1 MNEVT
6 CPVETGEALQEL
18 GFMQDEKVYSEQV
31 MGLSYD
37 FGRFQITAGRIMN
50 LSMREVWNFSGVV
63 GNSNFISCMNFEMPL
78 QVESVEQC
86 AAWVVWHLKQH
97 IPSRAKI
104 FPRTLSY
111 LLLLGLEHQ
120 ATLPWVRDLAAYKAA
135 YEVRPKCMVKR
146 DWLRLALK
154 ELKTALVEVNDTDDV
169 QFHFDG
175 SVLYMYCP
183 NERIVCPASGDAWQK
198 QYVIAARN
206 LRNLPK
212 SLMQETL
219 CIDIWESKLGIA
231 RHCYPDIREL
241 VQQQTLRATINE

>member
-1 MNEVT
+1 MNDVT
-6 CPVETGEALQEL
+6 CLVETGTALQEL
-18 GFMQDEKVYSEQV
+18 GFKQVEHVYSEQD

-37 FGRFQITAGRIMN
+37 FGRFQIAAGRMMN
-50 LSMREVWNFSGVV
+50 LYMRDVWNFSGVV
-63 GNSNFISCMNFEMPL
+63 GNSNFISRIEFEMPL

-86 AAWVVWHLKQH
+86 AAWVVWHLKNNL
-97 IPSRAKI
+97 PSNAKI
-104 FPRTLSY
+104 FPHTPSY

-120 ATLPWVRDLAAYKAA
+120 ATLPWVRDLAAY
-135 YEVRPKCMVKR
+135 EVRPKCMVKR

-154 ELKTALVEVNDTDDV
+154 ELNTVLVEVNDTDDV

-198 QYVIAARN
+198 QYVIAAQN

-212 SLMQETL
+212 RLMRETL
-219 CIDIWESKLGIA
+219 CIDIWESKLGIG
-231 RHCYPDIREL
+231 RHCYPDVREL
-241 VQQQTLRATINE
+241 GQQQTLRATINE